1 MAINKIV
8 LEQDGLQV
16 GTNQLVASG
25 GGVSV
30 GQNLVVQGNTFIDG
44 VTLNVDRDVRIAN
57 TGYAR
62 LTNGLLMQWGTT
74 LANNTIGDVIFP
86 KRFPN
91 FCFNVTG
98 TMVTGSVGSSN
109 NVVYLSG
116 PANTTV
122 AQIRCNYMSG
132 ANNTVYWMALGT

>member
-8 LEQDGLQV
+8 LERDGLVV
-16 GTNQLVASG
+16 GTNQLVTSG

-30 GQNLVVQGNTFIDG
+30 GQNLVVQGNSYTDG
-44 VTLNVDRDVRIAN
+44 VFLGVDRDNLIAN

-62 LTNGLLMQWGTT
+62 LTNGILMQWGTT
-74 LANNTIGDVIFP
+74 LANNTVGDVVFP

-91 FCFNVTG
+91 FVYSVTG

-109 NVVYLSG
+109 NVVYLAG
-116 PANTTV
+116 PANNTV
-122 AQIRCNYMSG
+122 AQIRVNYMSG
-132 ANNTVYWMALGT
+132 ANNTVYWMAIGS